1 MRVKR
6 ATFVLFD
13 LADGQRVDL
22 AALLRGEFDVMPQ
35 APDVHALALLTGR
48 RERVTRAEFGALLS
62 VPAGGFVDA
71 SEIGADD
78 GFARSLAERG
88 LLISDADDEP
98 FVSLRER
105 EAELQDRGWN
115 LYAAGYHFMTK
126 REGMDLRED
135 PAYRPGE
142 RTAGPELKRAF
153 VDTFG
158 DSPPPFHS
166 PAPEAPR
173 VPLPRVTRDDGLYA
187 ALAARRT
194 TRSFA
199 LDQTL
204 RRDDLA
210 TVLHYVFGAHGMAE
224 TDLGVV
230 IRRTSPAG
238 GARHSIEA
246 YALVSQVEGVEPG
259 IYHYDVREHAL
270 ALLSPMSADAVRETA
285 TLFTCGQDY
294 FGNAH
299 VSFVLT
305 ARFERCYWKY
315 RETDKAYAAILAE
328 AGHLSQTQYLVA
340 AELGLGSYV
349 TLAVN
354 AKDIERLLGIDG
366 TTEGVVAMTGC
377 GPRSPGFSPLE
388 LEFTPLR

>member
-1 MRVKR
+1 VRVKR
-6 ATFVLFD
+6 ASFVLFD

-22 AALLRGEFDVMPQ
+22 AALLRGEIDVTPQ
-35 APDVHALALLTGR
+35 APDVYALALLTGR
-48 RERVTRAEFGALLS
+48 RERMTHAEFGALLTAS
-62 VPAGGFVDA
+62 AGGFVEA
-71 SEIGADD
+71 AEIGTEA
-78 GFARSLAERG
+78 GLARSLAERG
-88 LLISDADDEP
+88 LLISDSDDEP
-98 FVSLRER
+98 FAAFRAR
-105 EAELQDRGWN
+105 EADLVEHGWN

-126 REGMDLRED
+126 REGMDLRDD

-142 RTAGPELKRAF
+142 RVAGPELKQAF
-153 VDTFG
+153 VEAFG
-158 DSPPPFHS
+158 ASPPPFHS
-166 PAPEAPR
+166 PAPQAPR
-173 VPLPRVTRDDGLYA
+173 VTLPRIARDDGLYA

-199 LDQTL
+199 LDETL

-210 TVLHYVFGAHGMAE
+210 TVLQYVFGAHGTAE

-246 YALVSQVEGVEPG
+246 YALIAQVEGVDPG
-259 IYHYDVREHAL
+259 LYHYSVRDHEL
-270 ALLSPMSADAVRETA
+270 ALLSPMPGDAVRELA
-285 TLFTCGQDY
+285 TVFTCGQDY

-305 ARFERCYWKY
+305 ARFDRCYWKY

-354 AKDIERLLGIDG
+354 AKDIERRLGIDG
-366 TTEGVVAMTGC
+366 ADEGVVAMTGC
-377 GPRSPGFSPLE
+377 GPRTPGFSPLE
-388 LEFTPLR
+388 LEFTPLP